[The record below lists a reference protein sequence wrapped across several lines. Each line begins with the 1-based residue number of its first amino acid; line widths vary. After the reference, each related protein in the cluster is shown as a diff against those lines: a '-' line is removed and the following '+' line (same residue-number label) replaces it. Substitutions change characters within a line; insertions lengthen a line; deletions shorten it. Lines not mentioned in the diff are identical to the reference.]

1 MNLEEIIQLL
11 VDAYNNQ
18 RTIRIGSVGLNDS
31 ERKLL
36 IDKLQKPENEMKVTH
51 SFDISNL
58 QQLAKEIKV
67 LKDEPNTTKKSKP
80 SSRK

>member
-1 MNLEEIIQLL
+1 MDLEEIIQLI
-11 VDAYNNQ
+11 VNTYNNQ
-18 RTIRIGSVGLNDS
+18 RPIRIGSAVLNDRETS
-31 ERKLL
+31 LL
-36 IDKLQKPENEMKVTH
+36 IDKLQKPENEMKVIH

-58 QQLAKEIKV
+58 QQLAKEIMV